1 MTMVANTALAILA
14 LVTGM
19 LAARI
24 LGPTGRGALA
34 AIQIWPTFIAVIAML
49 GLPEAVVF
57 FSSRDSDN
65 AGQYLVTAIIIALL
79 VSIPFLLV
87 SYFLLPLLLSAQ
99 SLEIITA
106 ARWYLLIIPLYASVG
121 MLLHPLRGRNDLLAW
136 NILRLVTPIGW
147 LFVIIVAISLNK
159 KTPQWLAS
167 NYLIFLGILF
177 LPLLLIIRRR
187 IPGPFRPNRI
197 FGKPMLKYGL
207 PSMAGTVPQF
217 LNLRMDQML
226 LAALFPAGE
235 LGLYVV
241 GVAWSGA
248 LAPLLT
254 AIGAVGF
261 PQIAAKRTD
270 YAQKELLASTIRIS
284 LVFALFLALITLA
297 VTPIAVPLLFGS
309 RFSPAIPAALIL
321 VVAAAISNF
330 NIILEEGIRGYGQ
343 PKHIL
348 LAELC
353 GLLITAIS
361 LLIFLRPLRIMGAA
375 LASLLGYSITTV
387 VMMAKISHATGYP
400 LSSLIWPNKCDI
412 NILVQKLVSIIHT

>member
-1 MTMVANTALAILA
+1 MTMGANIVLAILA

-24 LGPTGRGALA
+24 LGPTGRGTLA

-49 GLPEAVVF
+49 GLPEAVVY

-65 AGQYLVTAIIIALL
+65 AGQYLVTAISITLL

-87 SYFLLPLLLSAQ
+87 SYLLLPLLLAAQ
-99 SLEIITA
+99 SPGIINA
-106 ARWYLLIIPLYASVG
+106 ARWYLLLIPIYASVG
-121 MLLHPLRGRNDLLAW
+121 MLLHPLRGRNDLMAW
-136 NILRLVTPIGW
+136 NILRLVTPVGW
-147 LFVIIVAISLNK
+147 LFIIIAAISLNK

-177 LPLLLIIRRR
+177 IPLLLIIRHR
-187 IPGPFRPNRI
+187 IPGTFWPNRI
-197 FGKPMLKYGL
+197 FRKPMLKYGL

-226 LAALFPAGE
+226 LAAIFPVRE

-270 YAQKELLASTIRIS
+270 YAQKDLLATTIRLEFSIC
-284 LVFALFLALITLA
+284 AHLALLTLA
-297 VTPIAVPLLFGS
+297 LTPIAIPILFGS
-309 RFSPAIPAALIL
+309 KFSPAIPAALVL
-321 VVAAAISNF
+321 VVAAAISNI

-348 LAELC
+348 KAELC

-375 LASLLGYSITTV
+375 LASLFGYSITTI
-387 VMMAKISHATGYP
+387 VMLVKISHTTGYP
-400 LSSLIWPNKCDI
+400 ISSLIWPNKSDI
-412 NILVQKLVSIIHT
+412 NMLCE